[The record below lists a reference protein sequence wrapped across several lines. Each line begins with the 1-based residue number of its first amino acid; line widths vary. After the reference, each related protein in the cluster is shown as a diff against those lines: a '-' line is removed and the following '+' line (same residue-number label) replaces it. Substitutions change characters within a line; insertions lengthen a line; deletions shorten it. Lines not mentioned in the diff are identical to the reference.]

1 MEIIEKV
8 LGILDNK
15 EVICYS
21 ISNSKGIEVKILNY
35 GGIITDIVMPDRNNK
50 RENIVLKYK
59 NWESYIDNPSYLGA
73 LIGRT
78 GGRIYNGEVYL
89 GDKKLVLSKNY
100 NPNQGHGGNEGFNK
114 KFYKVRYEILQNEAY
129 IELSRISPDM
139 EENYP
144 GNLEVKVKYI
154 LTEDNELKINYY
166 GKSDKDTLVNM
177 TNHSYFN
184 LSGNGKDDILNH
196 DLYIK
201 SKSIVELNENQ
212 ASTGLL
218 MFIEGTEYDFTT
230 SKKIGKDIN
239 GNHPQ
244 LINGKG
250 YDIPWYLEEGDG
262 ADLELYDECTGR
274 ALEVYTDR
282 KSIVVY
288 THNYPDDEVLEN
300 NKSGQ
305 WRYGVAIEP
314 QNPPIGVD
322 SCFVED
328 SILKEGQDYISQTV
342 YRFEVR

>member
-1 MEIIEKV
+1 MEIFEKV
-8 LGILDNK
+8 LGIFDNK
-15 EVICYS
+15 EVISYS
-21 ISNSKGIEVKILNY
+21 ILNSNGIEVKILNY
-35 GGIITDIVMPDRNNK
+35 GGIITDILMPDRHNK

-59 NWESYIDNPSYLGA
+59 NWKSYIENPSYLGA

-78 GGRIYNGEVYL
+78 GGRVYNGEVEL
-89 GDKKLVLSKNY
+89 GDEKLVLNKNY

-114 KFYKVRYEILQNEAY
+114 KFYEVKYEALQNEAY

-144 GNLEVKVKYI
+144 GNLEVKVKYT

-184 LSGNGKDDILNH
+184 LSGNGKEDILNH
-196 DLYIK
+196 DLYIN
-201 SKSIVELNENQ
+201 SKSIVELNETQ
-212 ASTGLL
+212 APTGLL

-230 SKKIGKDIN
+230 SKKIGRDIN

-244 LINGKG
+244 LISGKG

-262 ADLELYDECTGR
+262 PDLELYDDASGR

-282 KSIVVY
+282 KTIVVY

-300 NKSGQ
+300 DKSGQ

-322 SCFVED
+322 SSFVED
-328 SILKEGQDYISQTV
+328 SILKRGEEYISQTV
-342 YRFEVR
+342 YRFGIR